1 MVRVRFKFSIM
12 IRVSVT
18 VRVRFRFTARVSIRV
33 KVIVRVRFRVRD
45 GVALGGEGEFGRE
58 STLRLGSRGLDLRP
72 WQITEDSVSLPV
84 KGNTDSKLTA
94 LS

>member
-1 MVRVRFKFSIM
+1 MQKLQAQ
-12 IRVSVT
+12 
-18 VRVRFRFTARVSIRV
+18 TAG
-33 KVIVRVRFRVRD
+33 FLLGCWTEEQ
-45 GVALGGEGEFGRE
+45 GVGLGTGVVGGEGEFGRE